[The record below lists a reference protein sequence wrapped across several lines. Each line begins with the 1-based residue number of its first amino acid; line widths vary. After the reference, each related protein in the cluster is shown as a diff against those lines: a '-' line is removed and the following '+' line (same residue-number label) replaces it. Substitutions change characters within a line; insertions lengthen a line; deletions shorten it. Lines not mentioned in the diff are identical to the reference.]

1 MSGTEDYVIVNT
13 PPFAES
19 VTEGDIRWDK
29 GTHLR
34 KQNVISMLKNLVC
47 DVKPINHLF

>member
-34 KQNVISMLKNLVC
+34 KQNVISMFKSLVC
-47 DVKPINHLF
+47 DIRSINHLF

>member
-29 GTHLR
+29 GTHPR
-34 KQNVISMLKNLVC
+34 EKKC
-47 DVKPINHLF
+47 DFHVKKFSL

>member
-1 MSGTEDYVIVNT
+1 MSQIFVFVLQIKAFLSWHSLASEDYIIVNT

-29 GTHLR
+29 G
-34 KQNVISMLKNLVC
+34 K
-47 DVKPINHLF
+47 